1 MERSAALALVSL
13 LAIPVFGDV
22 SLTDRQSALR
32 IISDSGQAAS
42 EKATPLTPAQKQAKR
57 DAKKSGG
64 PKMRVGLDHAT
75 PLTPAQKQAI
85 RDANKAKRDAKRAH
99 KGKFSRYGS
108 SSLTARADATGSV
121 QLIDSG
127 GLQYFINTNITFST
141 SSSASGAASEAS
153 FTGPVVAS
161 TSAGGTTMST
171 LNDMFDGYQGLC
183 VSLTNA
189 TGPCSTGNANYT
201 MYEKNGAATVDA
213 SVPAV

>member
-42 EKATPLTPAQKQAKR
+42 EKATPLTPAQKQAIRDANKAKR

-75 PLTPAQKQAI
+75 PLTPAQK
-85 RDANKAKRDAKRAH
+85 KAMRDAKRAH